1 MKILR
6 HLKYRKMEGDY
17 MNNKTQE
24 ITLISLLSVII
35 AISGTFK
42 LPGLIP
48 GTEFQMSAPIA
59 IAICA
64 TFGFKRYI
72 SAGIIA
78 SFINLIMGTHTI
90 LNVIVAMVFRIV
102 AGTTISVLGSSFL
115 VITLAGPIGTL
126 VGRIVMSYIV
136 GTPLKVLLVAA
147 LPGMIYTAISSY
159 LIYKVVLKIIKSTPY
174 KSFSKQV
181 EQVQL

>member
-1 MKILR
+1 MKNR
-6 HLKYRKMEGDY
+6 TK
-17 MNNKTQE
+17 E

-102 AGTTISVLGSSFL
+102 AGGTIGILGTGFL
-115 VITLAGPIGTL
+115 VITLTGPLGTF
-126 VGRIVMSYIV
+126 VARIVMSFIV
-136 GTPLKVLLVAA
+136 GTPLKALLIAA
-147 LPGMIYTAISSY
+147 FPGMIYTALSSY
-159 LIYKVVLKIIKSTPY
+159 LIYKAILKIVKSTPY
-174 KSFSKQV
+174 KSFATQV
-181 EQVQL
+181 KLG

>member
-1 MKILR
+1 
-6 HLKYRKMEGDY
+6 
-17 MNNKTQE
+17 MNSKTKE

-59 IAICA
+59 IGICA

-102 AGTTISVLGSSFL
+102 AGSTIGILGASL
-115 VITLAGPIGTL
+115 VVITLAGPFGTF
-126 VGRIVMSYIV
+126 VGRIVMSLIV
-136 GTPLKVLLVAA
+136 GTPFKVLLMAA
-147 LPGMIYTAISSY
+147 LPGMVYTALSSY
-159 LIYKVVLKIIKSTPY
+159 LIYKVILKIVKNTPY
-174 KSFSKQV
+174 KNYTSQV
-181 EQVQL
+181 KIG

>member
-1 MKILR
+1 
-6 HLKYRKMEGDY
+6 
-17 MNNKTQE
+17 MNNKTKE

-72 SAGIIA
+72 SAGVIA
-78 SFINLIMGTHTI
+78 SVINLLMGTHTI

-102 AGTTISVLGSSFL
+102 AGGTIGILGTSFL
-115 VITLAGPIGTL
+115 VITLAGPLGTF
-126 VGRIVMSYIV
+126 VGRIIMSQIV
-136 GTPLKVLLVAA
+136 GTPLKALLIAA
-147 LPGMIYTAISSY
+147 FPGMIYTAISSY
-159 LIYKVVLKIIKSTPY
+159 LIYKVILKIVKSTPY
-174 KSFSKQV
+174 KNLSTSAK
-181 EQVQL
+181 LG